1 MEKIGVIITVDGD
14 LKPCTPANGRDFKLE
29 EVQKIVE
36 GYIECVRLDDNT
48 IMIVNENGKFEQT
61 PNLVATIIAVK
72 KRAIRDG
79 DYISG
84 NAIVCDTSMLG

>member
-1 MEKIGVIITVDGD
+1 MGNIAVIITIEGD
-14 LKPCTPANGRDFKLE
+14 LKPCTPANGSDFTLN
-29 EVQKIVE
+29 EVQEIVG
-36 GYIECVRLDDNT
+36 GYIECVNLDDDT

-84 NAIVCDTSMLG
+84 NAIVCDTSMLR